1 MLVLE
6 VREPHQL
13 DRQRLA
19 IGVAEDDGEP
29 TVLAVPEKMIHLT
42 TQQQQQ
48 QPKGSVG
55 FGMCASWTGPRGTR
69 AESPGSSCWFPGFVG
84 CAREGAAHFTPH
96 RFASNPAPVQVALLK
111 VEPFLSGLGGT
122 SARELHH
129 RRE

>member
-48 QPKGSVG
+48 QQPKGSVG
-55 FGMCASWTGPRGTR
+55 FGMCAS
-69 AESPGSSCWFPGFVG
+69 
-84 CAREGAAHFTPH
+84 
-96 RFASNPAPVQVALLK
+96 
-111 VEPFLSGLGGT
+111 
-122 SARELHH
+122 
-129 RRE
+129 